1 MILKLSDVQVG
12 KPTIPKDWDNKLQ
25 QYIEVDPH
33 ERFIDMVK
41 GECQHRGDFRHLT
54 HEQNKALYESITLDS
69 STVDPE
75 DRYYHLNY
83 LNYLEKCWGNHLGI
97 VITPDIIWYTILSEV
112 AIIIKAS
119 PESYRHLFTTSP
131 DRVEIR
137 VLASGSVMPVDLLV
151 EKLKGHV
158 PTDTS
163 LFFPKLEYTK
173 NSMLAFYTAFSEIC
187 SPYYDYC
194 MLLCGFPYIDVQ
206 GRYEDWQLIKDHWD
220 RLKVL
225 IKNDKWVTS
234 VSSIL
239 STVLENFN
247 SVDLWKNIFSIK
259 KCGSGHQTTV
269 SGWFS
274 EFFVEEPRLKYVSNF
289 STHISNFKYKNLTT
303 EKSYEMN
310 TGLFSS
316 TQKGDFMEPSFSS
329 VVFDLTDYHK
339 AVSK

>member
-1 MILKLSDVQVG
+1 MILKLSDIQVG
-12 KPTIPKDWDNKLQ
+12 KPTIPRDWSNKLQ
-25 QYIEVDPH
+25 QNIEVDPY
-33 ERFIDMVK
+33 ERFIDRVK
-41 GECQHRGDFRHLT
+41 DECQHRGDFRHLT
-54 HEQNKALYESITLDS
+54 PEQNRALYDSITLDS

-83 LNYLEKCWGNHLGI
+83 LNYLEKCWGDHLGI

-112 AIIIKAS
+112 AIIIKAFQ
-119 PESYRHLFTTSP
+119 ESYRHLFTTSP

-151 EKLKGHV
+151 EKLKEHV
-158 PTDTS
+158 PTATS

-173 NSMLAFYTAFSEIC
+173 NSMLAFYTTFSEIC

-206 GRYEDWQLIKDHWD
+206 GKFEDWQLIKDHWD

-234 VSSIL
+234 VNCIL

-247 SVDLWKNIFSIK
+247 NVDLWKNIFSIK
-259 KCGSGHQTTV
+259 NV
-269 SGWFS
+269 
-274 EFFVEEPRLKYVSNF
+274 
-289 STHISNFKYKNLTT
+289 
-303 EKSYEMN
+303 
-310 TGLFSS
+310 
-316 TQKGDFMEPSFSS
+316 
-329 VVFDLTDYHK
+329 DLVIKRQYLAGFLIFLLRNH
-339 AVSK
+339 V